1 MPTKLSQENLVID
14 IMGHFRKSLTVS
26 KVVRTHTAPCS
37 ETFVAFYFP
46 PSFLAT
52 SFPVESCLLE
62 IGKITL
68 MEKTTRLFSH
78 SREKLQQ
85 L

>member
-1 MPTKLSQENLVID
+1 MPAKLSQENLVID
-14 IMGHFRKSLTVS
+14 ITGHFRKSLTVS
-26 KVVRTHTAPCS
+26 KVVRTHAAPCS

-46 PSFLAT
+46 LSFLAT

-62 IGKITL
+62 IRKIAL
-68 MEKTTRLFSH
+68 LEKTISLFSH